1 MSSGFQKI
9 EDKNIWQGYLRKAK
23 FQTFFHGLEWEG
35 FLEQNFRWL
44 KFERYVWNGQALL
57 SFARFKDGRQ
67 ERLIS
72 HPFCEYGG
80 PLPLVD
86 KINGKD
92 FSRDLLDFFKIPFKI
107 SFHPEILKYF
117 EELPVKESQRMVY
130 FVEGLRHTSK
140 ERFWQ
145 DLRKT
150 TKYEIKKAQESGW
163 EIAHCKQE
171 KELKEFWQ
179 IYLKT
184 ARRNKVP
191 AYPFSFFQ
199 NWLNNPAVEILLA
212 KKAGKIKAGSVFLK
226 YSSFIHY
233 FLNASEKQRTRGVN
247 HLILWSEI
255 EKNTGKNFTV
265 FDLGGTKKDSPL
277 SIFKQ
282 GFANAK
288 EPIFELKNYQDQGK
302 ENFGLARKIWRLMP
316 IFVIKTLSPRLLRYK
331 L

>member
-1 MSSGFQKI
+1 M
-9 EDKNIWQGYLRKAK
+9 
-23 FQTFFHGLEWEG
+23 
-35 FLEQNFRWL
+35 
-44 KFERYVWNGQALL
+44 
-57 SFARFKDGRQ
+57 
-67 ERLIS
+67 
-72 HPFCEYGG
+72 
-80 PLPLVD
+80 
-86 KINGKD
+86 
-92 FSRDLLDFFKIPFKI
+92 
-107 SFHPEILKYF
+107 
-117 EELPVKESQRMVY
+117 
-130 FVEGLRHTSK
+130 
-140 ERFWQ
+140 
-145 DLRKT
+145 
-150 TKYEIKKAQESGW
+150 
-163 EIAHCKQE
+163 
-171 KELKEFWQ
+171 
-179 IYLKT
+179 
-184 ARRNKVP
+184 P

-212 KKAGKIKAGSVFLK
+212 KKTGKIKAGSVFLK
-226 YSSFIHY
+226 YSSFIHS

-277 SIFKQ
+277 SIFKK